1 MGVSGSERPK
11 TGEDTVHPMQLKLA
25 HSPDSDDAFMF
36 YALAEG
42 KVGSG
47 ELEFLHVLE
56 DIETLNR
63 KALDEVYDITAI
75 SFHAYPYLSD
85 KYGLLT
91 CGASFGEGYGPL
103 LVAKADLRLEELKG
117 RRVAVP
123 GAMTTACLVLKLA
136 QPELDTVVAPF
147 DRILEKVEK
156 GEVDAG
162 LIIHEGQLTY
172 EKQGFHKLLDLGEWW
187 QQQTG
192 LPLPLG
198 GNAIRRAL
206 GPERIR
212 EVARLLKASIEYGLE
227 HREETLAYAL
237 RFGRG
242 LEPQLADRFVEM
254 YVNHWTLDYGE
265 KGRQAVQ
272 KLLDWGAE
280 EGILPSR
287 VKVDF
292 FP

>member
-1 MGVSGSERPK
+1 
-11 TGEDTVHPMQLKLA
+11 MQLKLA

-36 YALAEG
+36 YALAKG
-42 KVGSG
+42 KVPSG
-47 ELEFLHVLE
+47 DIEFVHVLE

-63 KALDEVYDITAI
+63 KALEEVYDITAI

-103 LVAKADLRLEELKG
+103 LVTKKRLGLEDLKG
-117 RRVAVP
+117 RRVAIP
-123 GAMTTACLVLKLA
+123 GAMTTAFLVLKLA
-136 QPELDTVVAPF
+136 QPGLDSVVVPF
-147 DRILEKVEK
+147 DRILEEVEN

-172 EKQGFHKLLDLGEWW
+172 KKQGFHKLLDLGEWW

-198 GNAIRRAL
+198 GNAIRRSL

-212 EVARLLKASIEYGLE
+212 EVAGLLKASIEYGLR
-227 HREETLAYAL
+227 HREEALAYAL

-242 LEPQLADRFVEM
+242 LETQQADRFVEM

-272 KLLDWGAE
+272 RLLDWGAE
-280 EGILPSR
+280 EGILPTR

-292 FP
+292 FS